1 MSIFQYLINN
11 NALIPENPEGNIEYK
26 LRLDL
31 KQEQNIKKTASQMK
45 WRLSEG
51 YHQNYPLEFDFMNT
65 TNKNINEAHYV
76 IGVYDN
82 GKLGNLNKDII
93 DKSVDIFKTILES
106 INAEIYIQEYHI
118 IDNSNIYYAVI
129 RTKSVDISIQEYNI
143 LF

>member
-1 MSIFQYLINN
+1 MSIFEYLVNN

-93 DKSVDIFKTILES
+93 N
-106 INAEIYIQEYHI
+106 INIK
-118 IDNSNIYYAVI
+118 N
-129 RTKSVDISIQEYNI
+129 
-143 LF
+143 

>member
-51 YHQNYPLEFDFMNT
+51 YHQNYPLEFDFPIST
-65 TNKNINEAHYV
+65 LTELSIKFTYP
-76 IGVYDN
+76 D
-82 GKLGNLNKDII
+82 GKLVDFRNIDHSFTLRIIEKVIKPYNTGINSKDT
-93 DKSVDIFKTILES
+93 SYYES
-106 INAEIYIQEYHI
+106 LKEN
-118 IDNSNIYYAVI
+118 N
-129 RTKSVDISIQEYNI
+129 
-143 LF
+143 